1 MERTWGVLMNPDKCV
16 RCHQHVDPF
25 DPEYCVRRGQRWHI
39 SCALKTVNDDIEI
52 MREKQGRYDTTAA
65 NYSALQSKID
75 DLLDQH
81 EGLMRFMKEVPQQAR
96 DLGLLFM
103 KNDKLV
109 KRVSGG
115 HHKGG
120 GHILNTAS
128 DPRTI
133 LELSDA
139 ERDQIEHRNRNLLE
153 EAV

>member
-1 MERTWGVLMNPDKCV
+1 MNPDKCV

-52 MREKQGRYDTTAA
+52 MIEKQVRYDTTAA

-81 EGLMRFMKEVPQQAR
+81 EGLMRFMSEVPQQAQ
-96 DLGLLFM
+96 DLGMLFM
-103 KNDKLV
+103 RSDKLV
-109 KRVSGG
+109 KRDRGG
-115 HHKGG
+115 KLLDG
-120 GHILNTAS
+120 AS

-133 LELSDA
+133 LGLPGA
-139 ERDQIEHRNRNLLE
+139 ERDKIEQGNKNLLE
-153 EAV
+153 EGS